1 MYFLNVY
8 DIMYVESR
16 YKMSKLRGFFN
27 KPRNLYYCGIALLTI
42 VTGLVSISFSYYI
55 DETGNGSFLSLSVV
69 DNQIQSDN
77 LINNTLTV
85 GGNES
90 VTFNLYVVSNNNFES
105 IYKLFYKAN
114 KVNLKVVADKVYS
127 SINSHDVQMITIT
140 VENYTSVDQKVEFGI
155 VNGYKDTE
163 LKIEGTEI
171 KEN

>member
-1 MYFLNVY
+1 
-8 DIMYVESR
+8 
-16 YKMSKLRGFFN
+16 MSKLREFFN

-55 DETGNGSFLSLSVV
+55 DETGNSKFLSLSVV

-77 LINNTLTV
+77 LINNTLTI

-90 VTFNLYVVSNNNFES
+90 MTFHLYVISNNNFES

-114 KVNLKVVADKVYS
+114 KVDLKVTVDKVYPT
-127 SINSHDVQMITIT
+127 IDAHDVQILT
-140 VENYTSVDQKVEFGI
+140 VKVDNYTSVDQKIEFGI
-155 VNGYKDTE
+155 VSGYKDTE
-163 LKIEGTEI
+163 LKVEGTEI

>member
-1 MYFLNVY
+1 MYFFFVY

-16 YKMSKLRGFFN
+16 YKMSKLRDFFN

-55 DETGNGSFLSLSVV
+55 EETGNGNFLSLSVV

-90 VTFNLYVVSNNNFES
+90 VTFNLYVMSNNNFES
-105 IYKLFYKAN
+105 IYKLFYNAN
-114 KVNLKVVADKVYS
+114 KVNIKVTVDKVYP
-127 SINSHDVQMITIT
+127 SINAHDVQMLT
-140 VENYTSVDQKVEFGI
+140 VRVDNYTSINQKIEFGI
-155 VNGYKDTE
+155 VSGYKDTE
-163 LKIEGTEI
+163 LKVEGTEI
-171 KEN
+171 KAN

>member
-1 MYFLNVY
+1 MYFLSVY

-16 YKMSKLRGFFN
+16 YKMSKLRDFFN

>member
-1 MYFLNVY
+1 MYFFFVY

-16 YKMSKLRGFFN
+16 YKMSKLRDFFN

-42 VTGLVSISFSYYI
+42 VTGLISISFSYYI

-90 VTFNLYVVSNNNFES
+90 MTFNLYVISNNNFES

-114 KVNLKVVADKVYS
+114 KVDLKVTVDKAYS
-127 SINSHDVQMITIT
+127 SINAHDVQMLTIK
-140 VENYTSVDQKVEFGI
+140 VDNYTSVSQKIEFGI
-155 VNGYKDTE
+155 ANGYKDTE
-163 LKIEGTEI
+163 LKFDGIEI